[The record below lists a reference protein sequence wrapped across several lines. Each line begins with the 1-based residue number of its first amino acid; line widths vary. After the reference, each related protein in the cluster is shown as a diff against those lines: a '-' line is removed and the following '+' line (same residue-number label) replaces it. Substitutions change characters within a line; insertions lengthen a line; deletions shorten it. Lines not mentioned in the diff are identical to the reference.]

1 LLCCHGCCE
10 IQAVGNMAA
19 LCCDSRLGLKV
30 ALNAALQ
37 A

>member
-1 LLCCHGCCE
+1 
-10 IQAVGNMAA
+10 VGNMAA

-37 A
+37 AW

>member
-1 LLCCHGCCE
+1 LCDVTV
-10 IQAVGNMAA
+10 AVKSKRWSSIAA
-19 LCCDSRLGLKV
+19 LCCDCRLGLKV